1 VVVGWVEFPFFLQF
15 HLLVLARA
23 LVVSTLP
30 GKTAVKHGKKP
41 AKKFHDKSLD
51 ASHAALNKANQQL
64 VEAQAQL
71 DAQLKRALA
80 GFYFSCF

>member
-1 VVVGWVEFPFFLQF
+1 MVVGWVGFPFVLQF
-15 HLLVLARA
+15 DLRVLARA
-23 LVVSTLP
+23 LVSTLP

-41 AKKFHDKSLD
+41 AEKFHDKSLD